1 MNAPAPNATGP
12 LGAGPLIQ
20 YEQPLSERMR
30 TFLRLEFL
38 ADQAR
43 HHAGRES
50 AWSSRAA
57 INSLIEILTIVTRS
71 DVRGEVLKELERQG
85 ARLSRYASTPGVDRD
100 RLEAVLGQVAEL
112 RSHLNQMGANYTQV
126 LKDSE
131 FLAAIRH
138 RSAIP
143 GGTCEFDLPDFKHWL
158 TLPHE
163 IRQSDFEGWFG
174 ILRPLCEAVE
184 ALLWMTRE
192 SGPGATVTASR
203 GMFQHAMDRSDA
215 AQLVRIG
222 LPENSDLF
230 PEVSGGQHRFTI
242 RFLGWTGIDHRPVQ
256 VDQDVD
262 FLLACC

>member
-1 MNAPAPNATGP
+1 MNAPAHNVTAA
-12 LGAGPLIQ
+12 LNAGPIIQ

-38 ADQAR
+38 AEQAR
-43 HHAGRES
+43 HHADGES
-50 AWSSRAA
+50 PWSSRAA
-57 INSLIEILTIVTRS
+57 IGSLIEILTIVTRS

-85 ARLSRYASTPGVDRD
+85 SRLSRYASTPGVDRE
-100 RLEAVLGQVAEL
+100 RLESILEQVAEL
-112 RSHLNQMGANYTQV
+112 RTHLNEMGANYTLP

-131 FLAAIRH
+131 FLSAIRH

-158 TLPHE
+158 NLPHG
-163 IRQSDFEGWFG
+163 IRHADFEGWFR

-192 SGPGATVTASR
+192 SGPGGAVTAPR
-203 GMFQHAMDRSDA
+203 GMFQHSMDRSDA

-222 LPENSDLF
+222 LPDGSELF

-242 RFLGWTGIDHRPVQ
+242 RFLSWTGIEARPVQ
-256 VDQDVD
+256 VDRDVE